1 MLYLKNISQP
11 QILFIPRD
19 GSKDT
24 GNLTLEVLST
34 IDKTLRTFNV
44 IDNASSDLYFNV
56 SLSLPEDMPIGEHEY
71 TLLNGPMVLSKG
83 LLILTED
90 VTNTEYQKTITYE
103 QYIAD

>member
-44 IDNASSDLYFNV
+44 IDNGFSDLYFNV